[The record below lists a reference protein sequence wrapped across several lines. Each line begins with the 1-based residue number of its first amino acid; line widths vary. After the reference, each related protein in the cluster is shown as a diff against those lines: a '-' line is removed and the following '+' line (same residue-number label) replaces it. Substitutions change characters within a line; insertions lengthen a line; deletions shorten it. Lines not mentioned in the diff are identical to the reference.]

1 MLYLSTVICQGCWNV
16 RGSWLACLMTSNG
29 QSSPQSADAPAG
41 LVDAL
46 AQVRAALGA
55 ARELMAGDAARALSE
70 RALMDVQAG
79 ATEVK
84 RDSDLLLAAACAEI
98 ARRSAPE
105 LGSTGLARKQ
115 GFPEPTKQIAAATGG
130 SRREADRLIRAGRA
144 MAEAE
149 EQSRREKEAETA
161 GVEVEQ
167 AEEPTY
173 PVVAEALSSGRI
185 SVDHA
190 AQITRMLDSVSD
202 AATREQLAL
211 VERKLVERAPG
222 LSAEQFAPVVMRW
235 RDGLV
240 SRDAEERQKRLVKA
254 RYLVIKDETDGAVRI
269 SGILDPVTAAP
280 IRAALE
286 SVVKATLRSRR
297 DGDPL
302 ADDNRLPG
310 QIRADALATFARHM
324 LGCDQAPI
332 AHATTKVIVR
342 MTLDQL
348 KGFDPDGAAT
358 VDGVASA
365 VPVSELRQ
373 AAVDAEYVPLVLGGD
388 GQKLDVG
395 REKRRFSPAQCV
407 ALVERDGGCAMCG
420 APPSHCEAHHIK
432 WWDKDLGPTDLSNGV
447 MLCVACHHTIHR
459 HTQDRWLI
467 EADNDHVWFT
477 PPASIDPTRQPR
489 LGGRA
494 RFGITDQERHQLDA
508 AGAAGAPPPKA
519 QPEPPPEP
527 KPKPEPGPEPEPE
540 ILLLSRP

>member
-1 MLYLSTVICQGCWNV
+1 MFWNV
-16 RGSWLACLMTSNG
+16 RGCWLTWFMTSNG

-46 AQVRAALGA
+46 QQARVALGA
-55 ARELMAGDAARALSE
+55 ARELMAGRALSE
-70 RALMDVQAG
+70 KAALAVQAG
-79 ATEVK
+79 ATDVK
-84 RDSDLLLAAACAEI
+84 READLVLAAACAEI
-98 ARRSAPE
+98 ARLSAPE

-115 GFPEPTKQIAAATGG
+115 GFSEPTKQIAAATGG

-149 EQSRREKEAETA
+149 EQKRREKEAAESDLA
-161 GVEVEQ
+161 APE

-173 PVVAEALSSGRI
+173 PVVAEALGVGRI

-202 AATREQLAL
+202 AASRDQLAL
-211 VERKLVERAPG
+211 AERKLVERAPG
-222 LSAEQFAPVVMRW
+222 LSAEQFAPIVMRW

-240 SRDAEERQKRLVKA
+240 EKDAEERQRRLAKG

-286 SVVKATLRSRR
+286 SVVKATLRRRR

-332 AHATTKVIVR
+332 AHATTKVYVR

-348 KGFDPDGAAT
+348 LENCGDTAVSVDGAA
-358 VDGVASA
+358 GAMS
-365 VPVSELRQ
+365 VSELRQ
-373 AAVDAEYVPLVLGGD
+373 MAVDAEYVPLVLGGD

-432 WWDKDLGPTDLSNGV
+432 WWDRDQGPTDLSNGV

-459 HTQDRWLI
+459 DKWGTWDI
-467 EADNDHVWFT
+467 NATNEHVWFT

-494 RFGITDQERHQLDA
+494 RFGITDQEKRELDA
-508 AGAAGAPPPKA
+508 AAAGAPPPEA
-519 QPEPPPEP
+519 QPEPA
-527 KPKPEPGPEPEPE
+527 PGPEPEPARKQALEPEPEPEPESEPE
-540 ILLLSRP
+540 ILLL